1 MKKAKFH
8 VSTYNTKETVTMN
21 KVPWILEHPFFKPTT
36 TLGILC
42 AECFLTGII
51 FAKIFC

>member
-1 MKKAKFH
+1 
-8 VSTYNTKETVTMN
+8 MN

-42 AECFLTGII
+42 AEFFMLGMIA
-51 FAKIFC
+51 AKAFC

>member
-1 MKKAKFH
+1 
-8 VSTYNTKETVTMN
+8 MN

-42 AECFLTGII
+42 VECFLTGII

>member
-1 MKKAKFH
+1 
-8 VSTYNTKETVTMN
+8 MN
-21 KVPWILEHPFFKPTT
+21 KVPWILGHPFFKPTT

-51 FAKIFC
+51 FAKIFAEIVSKTARS